1 MNDSGI
7 VRGIQEVQLSSRP
20 LHLAIGMFDGVHLG
34 HQSVIGSAVH
44 SARRSGGVA
53 GVLTF
58 WPHPSRL
65 FRSEDP
71 VLQIM
76 DSGTKAQMLQT
87 LGIRV
92 VIEQPFD
99 KEFAAIPADDFVTHL
114 CRYLPSLAAIYVG
127 ENWRFGQGRQGDVPH
142 LIQLAKAAGIDL
154 VSAPR
159 LQRNGRVISSTR
171 IRELLVNGEMATANS
186 LFGYTYFSEA
196 QVQRGRQLGRTL
208 GFPTVNMVWEPEL
221 KPRFGV
227 YAVRVSGGE
236 ADGLPGVANYGLRP
250 TVEDGAISP
259 VLEVH
264 LLGDDC
270 PYTEGDFLKVEWETF
285 LRPETKFAG
294 LAELKAQVA
303 RAEADRDLARQS
315 LERTRDLLDKL
326 CGGEASD

>member
-7 VRGIQEVQLSSRP
+7 VRGLQEVQLPSRP

-34 HQSVIGSAVH
+34 HQSVIGSAVL
-44 SARRSGGVA
+44 SARRSEGIA

-65 FRSEDP
+65 FCSDNP

-76 DSGTKAQMLQT
+76 EPAMKARMLQAY
-87 LGIRV
+87 GIRV
-92 VIEQPFD
+92 VIEQSFD
-99 KEFAAIPADDFVTHL
+99 KEFAAIPADNFVTHL
-114 CRYLPSLAAIYVG
+114 RRYLPNLAAIYVG
-127 ENWRFGQGRQGDVPH
+127 ENWRFGQGRKGDVSH
-142 LIQLAKAAGIDL
+142 LVRLAKAAGIDL

-159 LQRNGRVISSTR
+159 LQKNGRAISSTR
-171 IRELLVNGEMATANS
+171 IRELLKNGEMATANS
-186 LFGYTYFSEA
+186 LLGYSYFSEA
-196 QVQRGRQLGRTL
+196 QVVRGRQLGREL

-221 KPRFGV
+221 QPRFGV

-264 LLGDDC
+264 LLGEDC
-270 PYTEGDFLKVEWETF
+270 PFTEDDFLKVEWETF

-294 LAELKAQVA
+294 LAELKTQVA
-303 RAEADRDLARQS
+303 LDIRQATEL
-315 LERTRDLLDKL
+315 LE
-326 CGGEASD
+326 